1 MRYHLRSSDRL
12 SLRLTRF
19 HPRLLSPRRLLR
31 ATGSEKMAT
40 MASVGG
46 IRGASPRPT
55 SRRRAASAA
64 DPYATK
70 IANPRASSATARF
83 ESRRKPSRLTLIPPS
98 RTNHPRS
105 LRRFQALSS
114 NARGSRARVS
124 VARRS
129 PPPSP
134 RWRPLKK
141 GKEPKRSK
149 VEIIGENSDFLRH
162 PVEQLATEDTFI
174 SEDAAQLYK
183 FHGGYQQDDARSA
196 PSAPA
201 SFSS

>member
-12 SLRLTRF
+12 SLRLTGF

-83 ESRRKPSRLTLIPPS
+83 ESRRKPPRLTLIPPSS

-105 LRRFQALSS
+105 LRRFQAPVFE
-114 NARGSRARVS
+114 RPRFSRARV
-124 VARRS
+124 RRPPLPRHHHRGGDPLQEGQGAQALQGGDHQGELRL
-129 PPPSP
+129 PPPP
-134 RWRPLKK
+134 PDR
-141 GKEPKRSK
+141 
-149 VEIIGENSDFLRH
+149 
-162 PVEQLATEDTFI
+162 
-174 SEDAAQLYK
+174 AAR
-183 FHGGYQQDDARSA
+183 HGGHFHLRGCR
-196 PSAPA
+196 PA
-201 SFSS
+201 VQVPRRVPAG